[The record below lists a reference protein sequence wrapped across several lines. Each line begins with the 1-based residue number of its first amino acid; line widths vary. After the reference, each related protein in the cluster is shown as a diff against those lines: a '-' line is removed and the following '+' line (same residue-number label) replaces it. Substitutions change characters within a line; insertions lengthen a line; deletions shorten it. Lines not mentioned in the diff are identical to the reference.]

1 MPGAAAPKWGARS
14 RVRAL
19 VLLALTVVGF
29 YVCYLLTVPFLPA
42 LTWALVLAILFMPAH
57 RWIEGRMRSPGL
69 AATLSVLI
77 IGLIIVV
84 PTLLVGTRLAQEA
97 GKGAVTVQSKIE
109 SGEWL
114 RAIEANPT
122 TATIARWIDEVD
134 LPEAITNAATR
145 LTNASARLIREWIS
159 YTLTL
164 LLTFYML
171 FYFLRDRIAALDLV
185 REMSPLTDMEMGQLF
200 TRVTDTVYATIY
212 GTLVVALVQGALGGL
227 MFWWLDLPAPLLWG
241 IVMGLLAIV
250 PVLGAFIVWMPVAIF
265 LALDGQ
271 WGHAI
276 ILTAWGA
283 IIVGGIDNLL
293 YPMLVG
299 DRLRLHTVPAFISII
314 GGLLLFG
321 ASGLILGP
329 LTVAVTL
336 FLFETW
342 KKRFGE
348 PQD

>member
-1 MPGAAAPKWGARS
+1 
-14 RVRAL
+14 
-19 VLLALTVVGF
+19 
-29 YVCYLLTVPFLPA
+29 
-42 LTWALVLAILFMPAH
+42 
-57 RWIEGRMRSPGL
+57 
-69 AATLSVLI
+69 
-77 IGLIIVV
+77 V

-97 GKGAVTVQSKIE
+97 GKGAVTIQSKIE